1 MENTQENT
9 QQPSQKNPS
18 ESTQNQAQP
27 KVESTQQ
34 NVVQP
39 NASVKKRALRIGI
52 VVNASNLEDIKYY
65 NEQLKM
71 INKLYPNKVMLVLLG
86 YKPEEDTLNAL
97 DGLDFEYV
105 RPVSII
111 HYFKELKA
119 RTIDL
124 IFIPLI
130 KSLYNATSESYK
142 KYLEAGI
149 HNIPVIAPNIYP
161 YNKVIRDKQNGFI
174 YDKREDFIPYLKDLL
189 LNHLGLLKLCGIH
202 ANEDVLTNFN
212 YSKKNIDI
220 ISHVFNLDGEDD
232 NDDDMDIENQNQDT
246 YGKPQTPQ

>member
-1 MENTQENT
+1 M
-9 QQPSQKNPS
+9 
-18 ESTQNQAQP
+18 QP
-27 KVESTQQ
+27 KVEST
-34 NVVQP
+34 NVAQP
-39 NASVKKRALRIGI
+39 NASVKKRPFRIGI

-65 NEQLKM
+65 NAQLKM
-71 INKLYPNKVMLVLLG
+71 INKIYPNAVQLVFLG

-97 DGLDFEYV
+97 EGLDYEYV

-124 IFIPLI
+124 LFIPLI
-130 KSLYNATSESYK
+130 KSLYNATSENYK

-149 HNIPVIAPNIYP
+149 HSIPVIAPNIYP
-161 YNKVIRDKQNGFI
+161 YNKIIRDKQNGFI
-174 YDKREDFIPYLKDLL
+174 YNKREDFIPYIKDLL
-189 LNHLGLLKLCGIH
+189 LNHLGLLKLCGTH

-220 ISHVFNLDGEDD
+220 ISRVFNLDNEDD
-232 NDDDMDIENQNQDT
+232 NDDDGMDNENQNAIE
-246 YGKPQTPQ
+246 KPQTPH